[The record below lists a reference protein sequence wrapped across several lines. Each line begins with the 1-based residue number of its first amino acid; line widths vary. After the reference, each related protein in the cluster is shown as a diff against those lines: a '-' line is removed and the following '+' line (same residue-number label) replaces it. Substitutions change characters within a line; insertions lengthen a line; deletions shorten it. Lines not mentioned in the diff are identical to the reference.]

1 MATHTTDIDIDFIKA
16 SNKWLQN
23 KYKTSRGIYKYYC
36 KYNNCNRTRMIYKKN
51 DKNYKLN
58 IYSIYCSIHNERYN
72 KNKSKDK
79 SKDKSKS
86 IMKEEIIIEEEIIE
100 EEIIIE

>member
-1 MATHTTDIDIDFIKA
+1 MASKTILDIDIDFIKA

-23 KYKTSRGIYKYYC
+23 KYKTSSGIYKYYC

-58 IYSIYCSIHNERYN
+58 IYSIYCSIHNKHNGN
-72 KNKSKDK
+72 KDISTNISTDTSKNIYK
-79 SKDKSKS
+79 N
-86 IMKEEIIIEEEIIE
+86 IMEEETME
-100 EEIIIE
+100 E